1 MDIGECLEKG
11 FIRKIK
17 PDPRLVE
24 KEFKEANY
32 DLERAEHALE
42 DENFKWCI
50 VKSYYSMYH
59 AAKALLLLKRIHP
72 KKHAGVISMF
82 GLHYVTEGYIEEA
95 YGRALTK
102 GMEFRGNRSQ

>member
-1 MDIGECLEKG
+1 
-11 FIRKIK
+11 
-17 PDPRLVE
+17 
-24 KEFKEANY
+24 
-32 DLERAEHALE
+32 
-42 DENFKWCI
+42 
-50 VKSYYSMYH
+50 MYH

>member
-1 MDIGECLEKG
+1 MSE
-11 FIRKIK
+11 
-17 PDPRLVE
+17 VE
-24 KEFKEANY
+24 DHLY
-32 DLERAEHALE
+32 HAKDKL
-42 DENFKWCI
+42 
-50 VKSYYSMYH
+50 KSAHILLKNGQYNDAISRGYYSMYH
-59 AAKALLLLKRIHP
+59 AAKALLLLKGIHP